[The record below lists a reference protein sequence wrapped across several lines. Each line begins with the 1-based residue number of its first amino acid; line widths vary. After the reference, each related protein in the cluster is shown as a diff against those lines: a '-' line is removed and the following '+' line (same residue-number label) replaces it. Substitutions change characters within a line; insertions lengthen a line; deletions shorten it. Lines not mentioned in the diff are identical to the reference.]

1 MTLRNGNKLS
11 WGTYAMFLYCE
22 KNNCDLSGLLDQLV
36 NLQVNLKTV
45 IAMVQAAYSAANDG
59 KELSAQSVAMWI
71 DSCGGIFAEDGELID
86 FINYVVKN
94 TVVKESQPI
103 TEEGEKKS

>member
-1 MTLRNGNKLS
+1 MILKNGWTLR

-36 NLQVNLKTV
+36 NLQVNIKTV
-45 IAMVQAAYSAANDG
+45 IKMVQAAYSAVNDG
-59 KELSAQSVAMWI
+59 ELSTLQVADWI
-71 DSCGGIFAEDGELID
+71 DECGGIFAQDGELID
-86 FINYVVKN
+86 FINHVVKN

-103 TEEGEKKS
+103 EGEGEKKS